1 MPRPVRTAPVC
12 AGAGDGRA
20 CQPAADAT
28 RLITAASRASF
39 VWASRK
45 AIGSAPAAAA
55 SSSMNDSVANVFWSR
70 LGERSGPVN
79 SHGEYTPY
87 EITRSLANEYQGV
100 ELRPSSPSG
109 GDGGGEGGGGDSG
122 NPASMPA
129 GTLPGG
135 PGRPPRL
142 AVQPW

>member
-1 MPRPVRTAPVC
+1 MPRPVRVVPAC

-20 CQPAADAT
+20 CQPADDAT
-28 RLITAASRASF
+28 RLITAARRASL
-39 VWASRK
+39 VCASRN
-45 AIGSAPAAAA
+45 AIGSAPAAVA
-55 SSSMNDSVANVFWSR
+55 SSSMKDSVANVFWSR

-87 EITRSLANEYQGV
+87 EITRSFANAYQGV
-100 ELRPSSPSG
+100 ELRPSSPS
-109 GDGGGEGGGGDSG
+109 GGGDSG

-135 PGRPPRL
+135 PGRPPRF